1 MDFGRQL
8 HHLSGS
14 SYLLLRSACNH
25 SSMDC
30 GLEYRLL
37 WSLLER
43 PTERKTTYLAPHHS
57 YNERYR
63 YYSVTHFAL
72 TQKKDHLILFYFL
85 NTLCGLAPLI
95 PPN

>member
-43 PTERKTTYLAPHHS
+43 PTERKTTYLAPHRS
-57 YNERYR
+57 YNERY
-63 YYSVTHFAL
+63 YHYGIIHFAL
-72 TQKKDHLILFYFL
+72 TQKKDHLILFLLF
-85 NTLCGLAPLI
+85 
-95 PPN
+95 